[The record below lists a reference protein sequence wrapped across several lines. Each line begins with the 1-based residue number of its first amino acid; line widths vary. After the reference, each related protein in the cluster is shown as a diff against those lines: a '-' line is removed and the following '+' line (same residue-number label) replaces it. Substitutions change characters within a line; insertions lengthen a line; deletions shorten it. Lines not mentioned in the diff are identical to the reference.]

1 MIDGYA
7 ARVHKIH
14 IQFTRSNNPL
24 DFDAEEEQCFTTCTP

>member
-1 MIDGYA
+1 VVENECHELPQG
-7 ARVHKIH
+7 H